1 MRILSHFVRWAA
13 GLAAAETQTTDA
25 ERDCVAGHAPG
36 RTRLVEVGVWHGVTT
51 CVLRRAMA
59 PDGVLFAV
67 DPFPRGRLGCNMQG
81 VIAHREVG
89 KLSNGRV
96 VWLRLASLDAA
107 KRLREEGGPAV
118 DFVFIDGDHGY
129 ASAAADWN
137 AWSGLVSAGGV
148 VALHD
153 SRSTP
158 ERPLVDAGSAIV
170 TREVVLRD
178 PRFDVVDT
186 ADSLTVVQRRAE
198 PPR

>member
-1 MRILSHFVRWAA
+1 MRVLTHFVRWAA
-13 GLAAAETQTTDA
+13 GVAAAETQTTDA
-25 ERDCVAGHAPG
+25 ERSCLAKHAAD
-36 RTRLVEVGVWHGVTT
+36 RKRLVEVGVWHGVTT

-59 PDGVLFAV
+59 SDGVLFAV
-67 DPFPRGRLGCNMQG
+67 DPFPRGRLGFSMQG

-96 VWLRLASLDAA
+96 VWLRLASLDSAS
-107 KRLREEGGPAV
+107 RLRDGGGPPV
-118 DFVFIDGDHGY
+118 DFVFIDGDHAY
-129 ASAAADWN
+129 AAALADWN
-137 AWSGLVSAGGV
+137 AWSALVRPGGV

-158 ERPLVDAGSAIV
+158 ERPLVDAGSEVV

-178 PRFDVVDT
+178 ARFEVVDT
-186 ADSLTVVQRRAE
+186 ADSLTVVQRRDE